1 MLKKCIIQ
9 KDNKVNLLEKSLEEN
24 LNFIG
29 LNLKNVAYENIEFET
44 EIKIL
49 MEVSEKLNEIRS

>member
-1 MLKKCIIQ
+1 MYLDCLS
-9 KDNKVNLLEKSLEEN
+9 NKIDSLEKSLENE
-24 LNFIG
+24 LNSIG

-49 MEVSEKLNEIRS
+49 MQVSEKLNENRP

>member
-1 MLKKCIIQ
+1 MYLDCLN
-9 KDNKVNLLEKSLEEN
+9 NKIDSLEKSLENE
-24 LNFIG
+24 LNSIG

-49 MEVSEKLNEIRS
+49 MEVSEKLNENRP